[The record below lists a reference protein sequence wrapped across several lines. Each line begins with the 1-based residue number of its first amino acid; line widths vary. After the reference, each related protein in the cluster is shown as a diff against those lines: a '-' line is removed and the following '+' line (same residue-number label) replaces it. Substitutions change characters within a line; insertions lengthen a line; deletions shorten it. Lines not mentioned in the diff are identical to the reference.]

1 MGDLRRHAVHPRSR
15 QQKVW
20 RGVAIAAGAV
30 VTMAT
35 VAAIAATP
43 IAVALAR
50 SILVPPTKREEGTGI
65 VSVDHERGTIMFR
78 RTRDAVT
85 DGRLSFWFH
94 DATGHARIGS
104 IVSETPR
111 TVTREL
117 LRVDF
122 GDIDTA
128 KRGRFNGWFYLNP
141 SDLGV
146 DVENIDIETELGPA
160 PAWIVQPEPD
170 KTPEGEN
177 PWVIMIH
184 GRAVKRAETIRAIPV
199 FRAAGYTSLL
209 VSYRNDFEAPPTDD
223 GRYSLGDTEWKDVE
237 AALAFAQDQG
247 ATSVILMGW
256 SMGGATALQTV
267 TRSRFSDMVV
277 GLVLESP
284 VVNWVDA
291 LDFQAQSKGVPK
303 LMSSIVYSAM
313 QNPWGRPLT
322 GLSAP
327 IDLRRLN
334 FVLRA
339 SELEVPTLILHSKDD
354 GYIPFGP
361 SLALAQARPDMVTL
375 ELFDTAGHTKLWNF
389 DPERWSRAI
398 TQWLAALPSHP
409 ARASA
414 HKAHSA
420 GPPEAG

>member
-15 QQKVW
+15 RQNAW
-20 RGVAIAAGAV
+20 CGAAIAAGAV
-30 VTMAT
+30 VT
-35 VAAIAATP
+35 VAAVVAIAATP

-50 SILVPPTKREEGTGI
+50 SILVPPNRREEGTGI
-65 VSVDHERGTIMFR
+65 VNVDHERGTITFR

-94 DATGHARIGS
+94 AATGHARIGS

-128 KRGRFNGWFYLNP
+128 QRGRFNGWFYLNP

-146 DVENIDIETELGPA
+146 DVENVDIETELGPA
-160 PAWIVQPEPD
+160 PAWIVQPEPG
-170 KTPEGEN
+170 KTSASEN

-184 GRAVKRAETIRAIPV
+184 GRAVKRAETIRAVPV

-209 VSYRNDFEAPPTDD
+209 VSYRNDSEAPSTED

-237 AALAFAQDQG
+237 AALDFAQGRG
-247 ATSVILMGW
+247 ATSVVLMGW

-267 TRSRFSDMVV
+267 TRSRLSHMVV

-284 VVNWVDA
+284 VINWVDA
-291 LDFQAQSKGVPK
+291 LDFQAQSKGIPK
-303 LMSSIVYSAM
+303 FMSTIVYSMM
-313 QNPWGRPLT
+313 QNPWGRPFT
-322 GLSAP
+322 GLKKP
-327 IDLRRLN
+327 LDLRRLN
-334 FVLRA
+334 FVRRA
-339 SELEVPTLILHSKDD
+339 PELVVPTLILHSEAD

-361 SLALAQARPDMVTL
+361 SRALAQARPDIVTL

-398 TQWLAALPSHP
+398 KQWLAAIPTRP
-409 ARASA
+409 ALASA
-414 HKAHSA
+414 RKAHSL
-420 GPPEAG
+420 GQREAG